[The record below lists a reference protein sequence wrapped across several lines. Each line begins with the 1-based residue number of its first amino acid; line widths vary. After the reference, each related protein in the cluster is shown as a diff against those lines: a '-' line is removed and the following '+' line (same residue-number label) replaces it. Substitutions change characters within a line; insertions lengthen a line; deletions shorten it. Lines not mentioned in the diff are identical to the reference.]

1 MILLYTNTVTINS
14 ASFNYH
20 VLISNKCRFYL
31 NSWFCLDYLW
41 LRYSRNYSLLPC
53 LNTCH
58 NLSRLR
64 NEALQ
69 KFWFYEGVYFAN
81 INQMRISNSKE
92 IRISF
97 SSRKMNRHYAFL
109 ILKNIHIY
117 IYIYFDMIIKIVIYI
132 NKYFMIE
139 L

>member
-1 MILLYTNTVTINS
+1 MFSLCQKKQCFDDPRKDIKWGRYNINDFAIYKHYYNKFSFVQLILIHLLH
-14 ASFNYH
+14 FFH
-20 VLISNKCRFYL
+20 VLISNKWLFYL

-69 KFWFYEGVYFAN
+69 KKFDFTKVCILQTSIKCKYL
-81 INQMRISNSKE
+81 IQ
-92 IRISF
+92 
-97 SSRKMNRHYAFL
+97 RKL
-109 ILKNIHIY
+109 
-117 IYIYFDMIIKIVIYI
+117 
-132 NKYFMIE
+132 E
-139 L
+139 